1 MTDPFTDK
9 LRAAMD
15 AYVVKFPGEMPDM
28 RAISD
33 RDYYALPEILNR
45 AVLRGSAVTDADFLD
60 GVTRPDV
67 KDRAVL

>member
-1 MTDPFTDK
+1 MMDPFSDK

-33 RDYYALPEILNR
+33 RDYYALPDIMAR
-45 AVLRGSAVTDADFLD
+45 AVMRGTPITDADFPD
-60 GVTRPDV
+60 GVADPDV
-67 KDRAVL
+67 NAGGVL

>member
-1 MTDPFTDK
+1 MMDPFSDK

-15 AYVVKFPGEMPDM
+15 SYVAQFPGKMPDM

-45 AVLRGSAVTDADFLD
+45 AVLRGSAVTDADFRD
-60 GVTRPDV
+60 GVTRLNV
-67 KDRAVL
+67 NDRAVL

>member
-1 MTDPFTDK
+1 MRDPFSDK

-45 AVLRGSAVTDADFLD
+45 AMLRGSAVTNADFPD
-60 GVTRPDV
+60 GVLDPDV
-67 KDRAVL
+67 NAMGVL